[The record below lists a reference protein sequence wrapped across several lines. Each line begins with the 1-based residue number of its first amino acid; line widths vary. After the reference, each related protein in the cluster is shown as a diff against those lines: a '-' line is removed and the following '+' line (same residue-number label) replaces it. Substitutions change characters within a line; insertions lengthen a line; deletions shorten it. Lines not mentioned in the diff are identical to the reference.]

1 MDRKVVVGQLKATLE
16 LPDDFGEGW
25 DYRNVRLFASG
36 HVYAGSYSGE
46 ELCNFATEALDR
58 LPGLNEVTLYKGLR
72 CAVTVEYER
81 VEEIT
86 ALQAKLQAIVDAFP
100 PRTQP
105 DITVRG
111 SSYLD
116 AVVTEQDPSDLDD
129 EGTAPVSLRVYLA
142 TRVPMPE
149 THPAISYEGVI
160 DAELLPLVSGRDEAK
175 QLTADA
181 NAA

>member
-1 MDRKVVVGQLKATLE
+1 M
-16 LPDDFGEGW
+16 
-25 DYRNVRLFASG
+25 
-36 HVYAGSYSGE
+36 
-46 ELCNFATEALDR
+46 
-58 LPGLNEVTLYKGLR
+58 R
-72 CAVTVEYER
+72 CAVTVEYEQ
-81 VEEIT
+81 VDEIT
-86 ALQAKLQAIVDAFP
+86 ALQAKLQAIVEAFP

-116 AVVTEQDPSDLDD
+116 AVVTEQDPSDLDG